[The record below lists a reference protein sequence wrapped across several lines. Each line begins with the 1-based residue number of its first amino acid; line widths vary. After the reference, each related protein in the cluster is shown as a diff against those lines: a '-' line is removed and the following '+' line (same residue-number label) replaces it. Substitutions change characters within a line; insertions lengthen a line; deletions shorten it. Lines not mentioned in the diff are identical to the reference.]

1 VSSRPL
7 RSPTILAVALLLEF
21 CAIVA
26 LHILASAYLV
36 LSVFRAFKGRYGH
49 GRKGVPVLFVH
60 GYAHNPAVFWFLMTR
75 LRRAGLTGLH
85 VVTLTPPWGSI
96 PHFAKQVSAAVDR
109 VLCECK
115 HHELDIVAHSIG
127 GVAAA
132 YYIKF
137 LGGNEKTRKFVSLA
151 APLRGTYVSY
161 LGIGACTWE
170 TRFGC
175 EFMKHANFGPGD
187 FSSIELHTMRGG
199 LDFYI
204 LPHSSASL
212 AEPVVRHEFPNLGHA
227 GLLVSKAVAL
237 KIAEVLA
244 A

>member
-1 VSSRPL
+1 M
-7 RSPTILAVALLLEF
+7 A
-21 CAIVA
+21 
-26 LHILASAYLV
+26 
-36 LSVFRAFKGRYGH
+36 
-49 GRKGVPVLFVH
+49 
-60 GYAHNPAVFWFLMTR
+60 R
-75 LRRAGLTGLH
+75 LRRAGLTSLH

-96 PHFAKQVSAAVDR
+96 SHFAKQVSAAADQ
-109 VLCECK
+109 VLSECK
-115 HHELDIVAHSIG
+115 HRELDIVAHSIG

-132 YYIKF
+132 YYLKF

-161 LGIGACTWE
+161 LGIGACARE
-170 TRFGC
+170 TRYES
-175 EFMKHANFGPGD
+175 EFMEHANFGPSD
-187 FSSIELHTMRGG
+187 FSSVELHTMRGG

-204 LPHSSASL
+204 LPHTSASL
-212 AEPVVRHEFPNLGHA
+212 TGPVVRHEFPNLGHA